1 MRFFPELSVRTSTLA
16 LCFAPLLL
24 AGCVSPRVVNFY
36 DPDCQIVARK
46 VELTLEKTE
55 ALDACSNHEC
65 AAQIVGAAVSVAA
78 SAVVSGSI
86 AVVGNV
92 VFWMEKTA
100 KCRPAKDMPKV

>member
-1 MRFFPELSVRTSTLA
+1 MRKTILA
-16 LCFAPLLL
+16 LCFTPLLL

-36 DPDCQIVARK
+36 DPECQIVARK

-100 KCRPAKDMPKV
+100 KCRPAKDLPKA